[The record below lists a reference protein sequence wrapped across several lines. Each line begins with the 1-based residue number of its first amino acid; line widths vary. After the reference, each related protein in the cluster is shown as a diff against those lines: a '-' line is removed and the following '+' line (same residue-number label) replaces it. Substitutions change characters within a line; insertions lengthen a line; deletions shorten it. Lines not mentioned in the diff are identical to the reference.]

1 MGSSVAVKRSLPRKT
16 ATAEHQPATK
26 PAARPAARTAARP
39 TSAPAAKPGRAR
51 KPAAPAAPHPWGTQS
66 IHRAVTMLREIAAFQ
81 KGMRLVDIAEAMGL
95 ERPTA
100 HRIVKGLM
108 SQGMVMQDP
117 ATKCYRLGHVVYEL
131 GLAASPYFNLR
142 EVCQPI
148 LARMAERTGD
158 SVYLVARS
166 GFDTVCIDRLEGS
179 YPIKARTMD
188 VGSRRPLGLGA
199 ASVAL
204 MLGLSEAEIEQVI
217 AINMPRMAP
226 FGAMTGER
234 LRQVIARSRKVGY
247 AVNDED
253 VLPGIAAIGTAIVPR
268 SGQPFAA
275 VSIAGITAR
284 LTGAR
289 RDELAQML
297 HKEARALGRKLDE
310 LSLSWG

>member
-1 MGSSVAVKRSLPRKT
+1 
-16 ATAEHQPATK
+16 
-26 PAARPAARTAARP
+26 
-39 TSAPAAKPGRAR
+39 
-51 KPAAPAAPHPWGTQS
+51 
-66 IHRAVTMLREIAAFQ
+66 
-81 KGMRLVDIAEAMGL
+81 
-95 ERPTA
+95 
-100 HRIVKGLM
+100 M

-117 ATKCYRLGHVVYEL
+117 GTKCYRLGHVVYEL

-158 SVYLVARS
+158 SIYLVARS

-204 MLGLSEAEIEQVI
+204 MLGLSDVEIEQVI

-226 FGAMTGER
+226 FGAMTGAR
-234 LRQVIARSRKVGY
+234 LRQVIARSREVGY
-247 AVNDED
+247 AVNEED
-253 VLPGIAAIGTAIVPR
+253 VLPGIAAIGTAIMPR
-268 SGQPFAA
+268 VGQPFAA
-275 VSIAGITAR
+275 VSIAGVTAR

-289 RDELAQML
+289 RDELAHML
-297 HKEARALGRKLDE
+297 HKEARALARKLDE
-310 LSLSWG
+310 LSVAWG

>member
-1 MGSSVAVKRSLPRKT
+1 MSSSPAGKRAPR
-16 ATAEHQPATK
+16 
-26 PAARPAARTAARP
+26 RPAGMQP
-39 TSAPAAKPGRAR
+39 TSR
-51 KPAAPAAPHPWGTQS
+51 KPPAHSALHPLGTQT

-81 KGMRLVDIAEAMGL
+81 KGRRLVDIAESMGL

-117 ATKCYRLGHVVYEL
+117 STKCYRLGHVVYEL
-131 GLAASPYFNLR
+131 GLAASPYFNLK
-142 EVCQPI
+142 EICQPI
-148 LARMAERTGD
+148 LIRMAERTGD

-179 YPIKARTMD
+179 YPIKARTME

-204 MLGLSEAEIEQVI
+204 LLGMSDAEIEQVI
-217 AINMPRMAP
+217 AVNMPRMAP

-234 LRQVIARSRKVGY
+234 LRQVIANSRRAGY
-247 AVNDED
+247 AINDED
-253 VLPGIAAIGTAIVPR
+253 VLPEIAAIGAAIMPR

-275 VSIAGITAR
+275 VSIAGVTAR
-284 LTGAR
+284 LTGPR
-289 RDELAQML
+289 QDELAKML
-297 HKEARALGRKLDE
+297 HKEVRALARKLEE
-310 LSLSWG
+310 LSVSWE